1 MSQIVA
7 DVPPLREVTLNDKW
21 TVDSGRILLNGT
33 QALARML
40 LAQHALDAKA
50 GLSTAGYVSGYRGS
64 PLGNVDTTLWS
75 MKHQLATANITFV
88 PGVNEDIA
96 ATAVHGTQQLDYV
109 PDPLYDGVFALW
121 YGKGPG
127 VDRSGDALKHGN
139 FAGAHRNGGVLIC
152 YGDDHFAKSSS
163 VAHHSEQA
171 IAAAM
176 IPSLYPSDP
185 AEIITFG
192 LLGFAMSRYSG
203 SWAGMKLVNEVVEQS
218 ATIDVDLDSVAPI
231 RPAPPMTDLPPEGV
245 NSGRNAFNPLREEQ
259 IVHEFRLPLVHQFI
273 RANYIDRTVVRG
285 EGARLGIVTAGKS
298 FGDVRQALRLLGLGE
313 AECERLGLSLYK
325 LGCIWPVEP
334 ERLKSFVAGLDLLM
348 VVEEKAGFVENQV
361 AAILFNEPS
370 HPRLLGKTDEANK
383 PLFSA
388 TQPIEP
394 TDIALAIAGRLRTL
408 GISDPAVFEAARRLE
423 DLSLRT
429 GADQIAAPRRSPY
442 FCSGCPHNRSTRTPE
457 GSLSMTGIGCH
468 TMVAFARPEMNL
480 LPTQM
485 GGEGANWIG
494 LSHFTGTKHVFQN
507 MGDGTYY
514 HSGLLA
520 IRAAVASR
528 ANITYKIL
536 YNDAVAMTGGQ
547 PVDGPISVAEIAQQ
561 VRHEGVETIVV
572 LSDNPDLHRSSSGFP
587 ANVRID
593 HRDNLDAI
601 QRQLR
606 DAPGCSVLIY
616 EQTCAAEKRRRRK
629 RGSYPDPKRRLFISH
644 AVCESCGDCSVQ
656 STCVSL
662 IPIQTDLG
670 IKRQIDQSSCN
681 KDYSCLNGFCPSF
694 ITVDGAE
701 PRRPKSIDVD
711 PAMFAA
717 LTEPSYATLNERE
730 CNIMITGI
738 GGTGV
743 VTVAALLG
751 MAAHLD
757 GFAASSFDMTG
768 LAQKNGAVFSHLR
781 LTRSPQQL
789 RTQRLGR
796 GEADLLLA
804 FDLVA
809 ALSPEAAAT
818 FAEGRT
824 SALVNT
830 DVAPTVAF
838 QFDRNAKI
846 DQSLL
851 LEQLRHRIGQ
861 AKVTTIDATSLAT
874 RLLGD
879 SIATNLFVI
888 GAAWQSGM
896 IPVTSAAIE
905 KAIELNGVAVPFNL
919 AAFRLGRLFQC
930 APTKVTALLATQTP
944 APDPS
949 LSAYIGRRM
958 QQLTVYQ
965 NAAYAQRYA
974 AMLERVKTAESA
986 IPGAGESL
994 TRVVAETYA
1003 RLLTYKDEYE
1013 VARLL
1018 TDPAFESELQATF
1031 QPGARFS
1038 YNLAP
1043 PIFGG
1048 PLVNGRPRKRS
1059 FSMRTTRPL
1068 LRLLARL
1075 RFLRGTKLDLFGL
1088 THERRKE
1095 RSLIADYEALVVS
1108 VLSRLSASNHA
1119 EACTLLGLAREIRGY
1134 GPVKAAAMDEYQR
1147 ALPAAREAFERK
1159 IVRVAA

>member
-7 DVPPLREVTLNDKW
+7 EVPPLREVTLNDKW
-21 TVDSGRILLNGT
+21 TVACGRILISGT
-33 QALARML
+33 QALARVL

-75 MKHQLATANITFV
+75 IKKQLAAANITFV

-96 ATAVHGTQQLDYV
+96 ATAVRGTQQLDFI
-109 PDPLYDGVFALW
+109 PHPLHDGVFALW

-139 FAGAHRNGGVLIC
+139 YAGAHRHGGVLVC
-152 YGDDHFAKSSS
+152 YGDDHFAKSST

-176 IPSLYPSDP
+176 IPSLYPANP

-203 SWAGMKLVNEVVEQS
+203 SWIGMKLVNEVVEQS
-218 ATIDVDLDSVAPI
+218 ATINVNLDGVAPI
-231 RPAPPMTDLPPEGV
+231 RPAPPMTDLPREGV
-245 NSGRNAFNPLREEQ
+245 NSGRAAFNPLREEQ
-259 IVHEFRLPLVHQFI
+259 IVHDFRLPLVHQFI
-273 RANYIDRTVVRG
+273 RANGIDRVIIRG
-285 EGARLGIVTAGKS
+285 KDARLGIVTAGKS
-298 FGDVRQALRLLGLGE
+298 YGDVRQALSLLHLEE
-313 AECERLGLSLYK
+313 ADCERLGLSLYK

-334 ERLKSFVAGLDLLM
+334 QGLQAFASHLDLLM
-348 VVEEKAGFVENQV
+348 VVEEKAAFVEGQA
-361 AAILFNEPS
+361 AAILFNVPTR
-370 HPRLLGKTDEANK
+370 PRLLGKTDEANRS
-383 PLFSA
+383 LFST

-394 TDIALAIAGRLRTL
+394 ADIALAIAGRMRAL
-408 GISDPAVFEAARRLE
+408 GISDPGVDEATRRLQ
-423 DLSLRT
+423 DLSLRA
-429 GADQIAAPRRSPY
+429 GPDQPAPPRRSPY

-468 TMVAFARPEMNL
+468 TMVSFARPQMNL

-494 LSHFTGTKHVFQN
+494 LAPFTGTKHVFQN

-561 VRHEGVETIVV
+561 VRHEGVEIIVV
-572 LSDNPDLHRSSSGFP
+572 LSDNPDSHRSNSGFP
-587 ANVRID
+587 PNVRID
-593 HRDNLDAI
+593 HRDNLDTV
-601 QRQLR
+601 QRELR
-606 DAPGCSVLIY
+606 EVQGCSVLIY

-629 RGSYPDPKRRLFISH
+629 RGTYPDPKRRLFISQ
-644 AVCESCGDCSVQ
+644 AVCEGCGDCSVQ

-662 IPIQTDLG
+662 TPVQTDLG
-670 IKRQIDQSSCN
+670 IKRQIDQSGCN

-694 ITVDGAE
+694 VTVDGAE
-701 PRRPKSIDVD
+701 PRRPQSTDI
-711 PAMFAA
+711 PTA
-717 LTEPSYATLNERE
+717 LTEALREPSYVRLAERE
-730 CNIMITGI
+730 CNIMIAGI

-743 VTVAALLG
+743 VTVGALLG

-757 GFAASSFDMTG
+757 GFAASAFDMTG

-781 LTRSPQQL
+781 LARSPQDL

-796 GEADLLLA
+796 GEADQLLA

-809 ALSPEAAAT
+809 AASPEVTSTLAA
-818 FAEGRT
+818 GRT
-824 SALVNT
+824 RALVNT

-838 QFDRNAKI
+838 QFDRNAKV

-851 LEQLRHRIGQ
+851 LEHLRQRLGQ
-861 AKVTTIDATSLAT
+861 MNVTSIDATSIAT

-879 SIATNLFVI
+879 SIATNLFVV
-888 GAAWQSGM
+888 GAAWQNGM
-896 IPVTSAAIE
+896 IPVSSAAIE
-905 KAIELNGVAVPFNL
+905 KAIELNNVAVPFNL
-919 AAFRLGRLFQC
+919 AAFRLGRLFQQ
-930 APTKVTALLATQTP
+930 APSKLAALLPTPTP

-949 LSAYIGRRM
+949 LSAYVERRIK
-958 QQLTVYQ
+958 QLEAYQ
-965 NAAYAQRYA
+965 SAAYAQRYVEMVERAKA
-974 AMLERVKTAESA
+974 AERRIA
-986 IPGAGESL
+986 GARDAL

-1018 TDPAFESELQATF
+1018 TDPALESELRTTF
-1031 QPGARFS
+1031 EAGARFS

-1043 PIFGG
+1043 PILGG
-1048 PLVNGRPRKRS
+1048 PLVNGRPRKRR
-1059 FSMRTTRPL
+1059 FAMRMTRPL
-1068 LRLLARL
+1068 LRLLAKL
-1075 RFLRGTKLDLFGL
+1075 RFLRGTRFDPFGF
-1088 THERRKE
+1088 TDERRRE
-1095 RSLIADYEALVVS
+1095 RSLISEYEALVTS
-1108 VLSRLSASNHA
+1108 VLSQLSASNHA
-1119 EACTLLGLAREIRGY
+1119 EACTLLGLASEIRGY
-1134 GPVKAAAMDEYQR
+1134 GPIKATAIDNYR
-1147 ALPAAREAFERK
+1147 GSLPAAREAFERK
-1159 IVRVAA
+1159 SVAVAA